1 MTTSPQ
7 PTSLKI
13 MVIDDSS
20 TIRRSAEI
28 FLTQA
33 GYQVVLAEDGFDA
46 LAKINGVLR
55 YLDAPARWL
64 PNLRSH

>member
-7 PTSLKI
+7 PTGLTI

-33 GYQVVLAEDGFDA
+33 GYQVVLATA
-46 LAKINGVLR
+46 SM
-55 YLDAPARWL
+55 RW
-64 PNLRSH
+64 PRSTTAIPHWCSAIS